1 MSLSIDRLEAFVFRA
16 PIEIPVQTSF
26 GIMRDRPAVFLRIT
40 DTDGCSGWGEVWC
53 NFPTVGAEHRAR
65 LIDSVFAP
73 LLVGRAIE
81 SASRA
86 FFDLTDQ
93 TAVLAIQS
101 AEPGPIAQCIAG
113 IDIALWD
120 LQARR
125 SNLPLW
131 KMLGGHSPQVRVYA
145 SGLNPTDPQVLAADK
160 LAQGYRAF
168 KLKVGFGR
176 DRDIANL
183 RALRQVIGDAPLMI
197 DANQAWD
204 HDTAVAMAKAFE
216 AFEPIWLEEP
226 LRADRPMT
234 EWASLAS
241 KTTIRLAAGENMASF
256 AGFDAALASKA
267 FGVIQP
273 DLAKWGG
280 FTGCLSVARDIINR
294 GARFCPHYLGAGVGL
309 LASAHLL
316 AAAGGDGMLEVDAN
330 PNALRELTCGPLSH
344 PANGSISL
352 TDAPGLG
359 AEPDIDALR
368 EFRRAHQTSQS

>member
-16 PIEIPVQTSF
+16 PIDIPVQTSF

-73 LLVGRAIE
+73 LLLGRTIE
-81 SASRA
+81 SVSRA

-168 KLKVGFGR
+168 KLKVGFGL
-176 DRDIANL
+176 DRDSANL

-204 HDTAVAMAKAFE
+204 ASTAIAMANAFE

-280 FTGCLSVARDIINR
+280 FTGCLSVARKIIDK

-344 PANGSISL
+344 PANGIISL

-368 EFRRAHQTSQS
+368 EFRRGH

>member
-1 MSLSIDRLEAFVFRA
+1 MSISIDRLEAFVFRA
-16 PIEIPVQTSF
+16 PIDIPVQTSF
-26 GIMRDRPAVFLRIT
+26 GIMRDRPAVFIRIT
-40 DTDGCSGWGEVWC
+40 DTDGCAGWGEVWC

-73 LLVGRAIE
+73 LLVGQSID
-81 SASRA
+81 SASTA
-86 FFDLTDQ
+86 FFDLSER

-125 SNLPLW
+125 SMLPLW

-168 KLKVGFGR
+168 KLKVGFGL
-176 DRDIANL
+176 DRDTANL
-183 RALRQVIGDAPLMI
+183 RALRQAIGDAPLMI

-204 HDTAVAMAKAFE
+204 SSTAFAMASAFE

-226 LRADRPMT
+226 LRADRPIA
-234 EWASLAS
+234 EWLALAS
-241 KTTIRLAAGENMASF
+241 KTTIPLAAGENMASF
-256 AGFDAALASKA
+256 TGFDAALASRA
-267 FGVIQP
+267 LGVIQP

-280 FTGCLSVARDIINR
+280 FTGCLSVARKVIDQ
-294 GARFCPHYLGAGVGL
+294 GARFCPHYLGAGIGL

-330 PNALRELTCGPLSH
+330 PNPLRELTCGPLSV
-344 PANGSISL
+344 PADGTIRL

-359 AEPDIDALR
+359 IEPDIDALV
-368 EFRRAHQTSQS
+368 EFRRGHQTFQS

>member
-16 PIEIPVQTSF
+16 PIDIPVQTSF
-26 GIMRDRPAVFLRIT
+26 GIMRDRPAVFIRIT
-40 DTDGCSGWGEVWC
+40 DTDGCTGWGEVWC

-73 LLVGRAIE
+73 LLVGRTIE
-81 SASRA
+81 SASSA
-86 FFDLTDQ
+86 FFDLTEQ

-113 IDIALWD
+113 IDIAVWD

-125 SNLPLW
+125 NKLPLW
-131 KMLGGHSPQVRVYA
+131 KMLGGHSPRVRVYA

-168 KLKVGFGR
+168 KLKVGFGLER
-176 DRDIANL
+176 DTANL
-183 RALRQVIGDAPLMI
+183 RALRKVIGDAPLMI

-204 HDTAVAMAKAFE
+204 CDTAVAMAHAFE
-216 AFEPIWLEEP
+216 VFEPVWLEEP
-226 LRADRPMT
+226 LRADRPIA
-234 EWASLAS
+234 EWQALAS
-241 KTTIRLAAGENMASF
+241 TTRIRLAAGENIASF

-267 FGVIQP
+267 FGVMQP

-280 FTGCLSVARDIINR
+280 FTGCLSVARQLIDQ
-294 GARFCPHYLGAGVGL
+294 GVRFCPHYLGAGVGL

-330 PNALRELTCGPLSH
+330 PNPLRELTCGPLAH
-344 PANGSISL
+344 PDSGFISL
-352 TDAPGLG
+352 TDRPGLG
-359 AEPDIDALR
+359 AEPDFDALG
-368 EFRRAHQTSQS
+368 EFRRKHQGVHD

>member
-1 MSLSIDRLEAFVFRA
+1 MSIAIDRIEAFVFRA
-16 PIEIPVQTSF
+16 PIDTPVQTSF

-40 DTDGCSGWGEVWC
+40 DKDGCAGWGEVWC

-73 LLVGRAIE
+73 LLVGRTFE
-81 SASRA
+81 SASSA
-86 FFDLTDQ
+86 FFDLTLQ

-101 AEPGPIAQCIAG
+101 AEPGPIAQCIAA

-125 SNLPLW
+125 SHLPLW
-131 KMLGGHSPQVRVYA
+131 KMLGGHSPRVRVYA
-145 SGLNPTDPQVLAADK
+145 SGLNPTDPHILAADK

-168 KLKVGFGR
+168 KLKVGFGLE
-176 DRDIANL
+176 RDIANL
-183 RALRQVIGDAPLMI
+183 RALRQVVGDVPLMI

-204 HDTAVAMAKAFE
+204 LSTAVEMTCAFE
-216 AFEPIWLEEP
+216 SFGLIWLEEP
-226 LRADRPMT
+226 LRADRPLS
-234 EWASLAS
+234 EWQALAS
-241 KTTIRLAAGENMASF
+241 QTGMRLAAGENMASV

-267 FGVIQP
+267 FGVLQP

-280 FTGCLSVARDIINR
+280 FTGCLSVARKIIEQ
-294 GARFCPHYLGAGVGL
+294 GTHFCPHYLGAGVGL

-330 PNALRELTCGPLSH
+330 PNPLRDLTSGPLSR
-344 PANGSISL
+344 PADGVMTLSNE
-352 TDAPGLG
+352 PGLG
-359 AEPDIDALR
+359 IEPDIGALSSFAR
-368 EFRRAHQTSQS
+368 SHQSFQK